1 MLRLRRHARP
11 ALLTAVVVVLAAAGT
26 WTGLRVAGSKERTT
40 PLGTVDVRVSTSWS
54 GAVDA
59 YVPLADWGLRAP
71 AFDAPLTLHAE
82 ARTVDRRGALRAA
95 EGDRLTIAAAQVSL
109 QRAASRSLQR
119 ALVYA
124 ISGALVFGL
133 VGVLALLALHERRRR
148 IVVLVAVA
156 PALLV
161 ALSGGASLLAVSK
174 SFDAEAFE
182 RPTFYARG
190 EELVQLLD
198 AAARAERAGA
208 SYVSK
213 VEGAVRGIA
222 SLLAQVDIAA
232 PGRSA
237 VLASD
242 LHNNALALDSLA
254 GLVGEDPVFMTGDF
268 GHEGNET
275 EARLIVSRLR
285 RLGPRVV
292 AVSGNHDSSELM
304 RRMAEAGVT
313 VLTTEGLMGRDGGI
327 DAERDVILV
336 DGLRVAGFS
345 DPLEWTGERPDDPRR
360 IFSFPE
366 LPDPEAARADAELRL
381 LSWFESLPQPV
392 DVVLVHQ
399 NGLAQYL
406 AGALAERGWTAPLTI
421 LTGHDHKQHVDG
433 YGAVTVVN
441 GGTVGAG
448 GVFGLGRQA
457 IGLGRLHFDSTVP
470 QLRSVDLVQV
480 EPVSGATQAER
491 VIIGA
496 DFCPTQE
503 ADEAPEVCRLDRGD

>member
-1 MLRLRRHARP
+1 MLRLRRLARP
-11 ALLTAVVVVLAAAGT
+11 ALLGLAVVALAAAGT
-26 WTGLRVAGSKERTT
+26 WIGLRVAGSKERPT
-40 PLGTVDVRVSTSWS
+40 PLGTVDVRVSASWG

-59 YVPLADWGLRAP
+59 YVPLADWGLRAR
-71 AFDAPLTLHAE
+71 AFRAPLTLHAE
-82 ARTVDRRGALRAA
+82 ARTIDRRGALKAA
-95 EGDRLTIAAAQVSL
+95 EGDRETLAATESAL
-109 QRAASRSLQR
+109 QRAATRSLQR
-119 ALVYA
+119 AWAYA
-124 ISGALVFGL
+124 TGGALAMGL
-133 VGVLALLALHERRRR
+133 IGLLALLARRERRRA
-148 IVVLVAVA
+148 LLLAVA
-156 PALLV
+156 LGPSLLIG
-161 ALSGGASLLAVSK
+161 AAGGGSLLAVAK
-174 SFDAEAFE
+174 TFDASAFE
-182 RPTFYARG
+182 RPTYYARG
-190 EELVQLLD
+190 EELVQILD

-222 SLLAQVDIAA
+222 SLLAETGPQDA
-232 PGRSA
+232 GRSA
-237 VLASD
+237 VVASD

-254 GLVGEDPVFMTGDF
+254 GLVGEDPVFMPGDF

-285 RLGPRVV
+285 RLGPQVV
-292 AVSGNHDSSELM
+292 AVSGNHDSATLM
-304 RRMAEAGVT
+304 RELARAGVI
-313 VLTTEGLMGRDGGI
+313 VLTGDGRLLPSGRVSPD
-327 DAERDVILV
+327 EDVVDV

-381 LSWFESLPQPV
+381 ETWFDSLPEPP

-399 NGLAQYL
+399 NGLAQHL
-406 AGALAERGWTAPLTI
+406 ARVLHERGWATALTI
-421 LTGHDHKQHVDG
+421 LTGHDHLQHVDG
-433 YGAVTVVN
+433 YGAVTVVD

-457 IGLGRLHFDSTVP
+457 IGLGRLHFDASTP

-496 DFCPTQE
+496 RSCPTQE
-503 ADEAPEVCRLDRGD
+503 DEPPEVCRLDSGD